1 MTRRILIML
10 VLFVLVGPAGVH
22 AQDVQVGARLSS
34 EQVYAGDELVLGIV
48 VQGAEADREPDLSVL
63 TDISWRSGGPPSRQ
77 SQSFTQSINGRMTT
91 REFVRYTYQ
100 YVLTAPSRPG
110 TYVVP
115 PVEVQAAGRDFVTPE
130 LRFQVIEPREFD
142 EFQLTMRIDKS
153 SLYVGEPTEVTMAW
167 YLPPNVTQGPYSF
180 DLQLPSGAFDVFPLR
195 SSASTAEEQA
205 GNVAEVTV
213 NGRRHIASVRRERVA
228 QRDVYVVT
236 ARVVVQP
243 KRSGRLE
250 VGPAAVTFN
259 AITGRRRRSFFDDP
273 FADPVT
279 TERAI
284 ARADARAVQV
294 QPLPEIGRPDDF
306 SGLVGAYEVSA
317 VAGPTEVSVG
327 EPITLSVSISGPD
340 PIERVPAPD
349 LSRDPAFSDRFR
361 FSTEAPEVGITPGTM
376 TVVQTIRARDDSVTE
391 IPPVELPYFDTGT
404 GSYRVARSDPIRLE
418 VRPTRTVTAADALG
432 GDGEVAVD
440 ELEAQQGG
448 IAANVVT
455 VDALEPARVG
465 LMANLLRPLW
475 IIVGAGPMLA
485 YITAGTVV
493 IVRRRRL
500 RDPEGRRSRLALS
513 RARRALRRVR
523 GSDDEASAAAVS
535 TIVRTFIADRA
546 GRHAAGITTDECL
559 AVLAELGIESVDA
572 VGTLLR
578 NCDAARF
585 AGADATGTAE
595 LKREAI
601 RLMRDVDAAWRGG
614 AA

>member
-115 PVEVQAAGRDFVTPE
+115 PIEVQAAGRDFVTPE

-432 GDGEVAVD
+432 GDGDVAVD

-493 IVRRRRL
+493 IVRRRRPARSGRASITTCAVSSAACASARPRL
-500 RDPEGRRSRLALS
+500 GRRGIGRRREYDRTHVHRRSSR
-513 RARRALRRVR
+513 
-523 GSDDEASAAAVS
+523 SAC
-535 TIVRTFIADRA
+535 
-546 GRHAAGITTDECL
+546 GRHHD
-559 AVLAELGIESVDA
+559 
-572 VGTLLR
+572 R
-578 NCDAARF
+578 
-585 AGADATGTAE
+585 
-595 LKREAI
+595 
-601 RLMRDVDAAWRGG
+601 
-614 AA
+614 